1 MREKNLKIR
10 SSAKRPAGRPRS
22 EVSRKA
28 ILNAAY
34 SFLQSLPVSSISTVR
49 IARKAGVSSA
59 TVYRWWRTKE
69 ELLLDAFLYK
79 ADHKLVLKREGAAL
93 ERLKEY
99 VLQIGRAFAGR
110 TGFIVVKLLAAIQD
124 NPKLRKEFVKRIL
137 TPRDFE
143 VRSVVKE
150 AIEMR
155 QLPRGMKV
163 GAFLDSIVGPLL
175 ARLLFR
181 HERIDEEFVIAV
193 FDAVVAGTIAQNRAI
208 KGS

>member
-1 MREKNLKIR
+1 
-10 SSAKRPAGRPRS
+10 
-22 EVSRKA
+22 
-28 ILNAAY
+28 
-34 SFLQSLPVSSISTVR
+34 
-49 IARKAGVSSA
+49 
-59 TVYRWWRTKE
+59 
-69 ELLLDAFLYK
+69 
-79 ADHKLVLKREGAAL
+79 
-93 ERLKEY
+93 